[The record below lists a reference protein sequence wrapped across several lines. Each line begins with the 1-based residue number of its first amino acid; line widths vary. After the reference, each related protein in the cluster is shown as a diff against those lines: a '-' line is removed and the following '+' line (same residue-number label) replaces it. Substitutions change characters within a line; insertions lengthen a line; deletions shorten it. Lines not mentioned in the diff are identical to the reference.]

1 MLLSLGE
8 VSQNILAVLVASGGF
23 RTITGYLENVFRDGK
38 ITKYELGL
46 GAATLFRVGVMTV
59 GFYLPLSALGLDA
72 SALAAGGS
80 AIVLDFILSKFGIK
94 KQEEEETTEEE
105 KK

>member
-1 MLLSLGE
+1 MVFIETASP
-8 VSQNILAVLVASGGF
+8 NILAVLVSTGAF
-23 RTITGYLENVFRDGK
+23 RTITGYLENVAKDGK

-59 GFYLPLSALGLDA
+59 AFYLPFGALGLDA
-72 SALAAGGS
+72 AAMAAGGS
-80 AIVLDFILSKFGIK
+80 ALVLDFILQRFKIK
-94 KQEEEETTEEE
+94 KPEEE

>member
-1 MLLSLGE
+1 ML
-8 VSQNILAVLVASGGF
+8 VSEIVTSGSNNILAVLVATGAF

-46 GAATLFRVGVMTV
+46 GAATLFRVGAMTAAA
-59 GFYLPLSALGLDA
+59 YLPMSALGLESA
-72 SALAAGGS
+72 ALAAGGS
-80 AIVLDFILSKFGIK
+80 AIVLDLILNVFKIK
-94 KQEEEETTEEE
+94 KPE